1 MKDINLFSGEKR
13 WLKGNLHCHTNV
25 SDGKRFPQEKAKI
38 YKKLGYH
45 FLAFTDHNIFN
56 AKSFGEE
63 EDFQLLP
70 GVELNIEFKD
80 RPGCYH
86 IVGFG
91 ARGEFDY
98 AHGKTFTPPYCM
110 DCREAQMVIDDINAH
125 HGLAIVAH
133 PVWCLTELR
142 DFENLTGYVA
152 LEAYNHNCYFEGDS
166 GYADFYWDNLLKR
179 GRMIKAVAVDDSHD
193 LHNDIGGGWVMVWA
207 KKNSQDSIV
216 EALRNGDFYS
226 SAGPE
231 IHSCMIH
238 AGFLEITCSPA
249 AYIHC
254 IPSNRPGKT
263 EFAEER
269 PLTEA
274 RFDLKGLSGWVRAE
288 VVDVFGKKAWTNAI
302 ILE

>member
-91 ARGEFDY
+91 ARG
-98 AHGKTFTPPYCM
+98 G
-110 DCREAQMVIDDINAH
+110 V
-125 HGLAIVAH
+125 
-133 PVWCLTELR
+133 
-142 DFENLTGYVA
+142 
-152 LEAYNHNCYFEGDS
+152 
-166 GYADFYWDNLLKR
+166 
-179 GRMIKAVAVDDSHD
+179 
-193 LHNDIGGGWVMVWA
+193 
-207 KKNSQDSIV
+207 
-216 EALRNGDFYS
+216 
-226 SAGPE
+226 
-231 IHSCMIH
+231 
-238 AGFLEITCSPA
+238 
-249 AYIHC
+249 
-254 IPSNRPGKT
+254 
-263 EFAEER
+263 
-269 PLTEA
+269 
-274 RFDLKGLSGWVRAE
+274 
-288 VVDVFGKKAWTNAI
+288 
-302 ILE
+302 